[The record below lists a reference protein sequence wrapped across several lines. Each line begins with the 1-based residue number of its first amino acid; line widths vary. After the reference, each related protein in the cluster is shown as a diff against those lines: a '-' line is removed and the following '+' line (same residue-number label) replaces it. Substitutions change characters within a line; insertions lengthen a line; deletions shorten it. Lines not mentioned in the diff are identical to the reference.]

1 MKPATKEKYDA
12 TYQYGG
18 TTVHI
23 VAPKLTDEER
33 EQRLAEIQSIIWNLW
48 EQNQTKVSNPHR

>member
-1 MKPATKEKYDA
+1 MKQAAVAKGKYDA

-33 EQRLAEIQSIIWNLW
+33 EQRLAEIQRTIWILW
-48 EQNQTKVSNPHR
+48 EQSQTK